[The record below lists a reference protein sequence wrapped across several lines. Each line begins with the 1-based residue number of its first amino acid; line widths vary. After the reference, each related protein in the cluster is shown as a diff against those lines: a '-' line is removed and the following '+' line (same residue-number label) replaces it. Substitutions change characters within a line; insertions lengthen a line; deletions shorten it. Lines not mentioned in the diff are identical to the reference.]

1 VRVLRDDAPT
11 SYLAFAPEGK
21 TLAAACG
28 DGTVRLWDLTAPDPA
43 AHPRILKGHHAEI
56 SWVAFAPDG
65 KTLASGALKSGDGT
79 VRLWDLTAPDPA
91 ASPRVIQGHGKPLLN
106 VSFAPDGKRLAA
118 ACGDGTVRLWDL
130 TAADPAASVRV
141 SSPDA
146 RVYDV
151 AFSPDGQT
159 LVTGRGDGTVRL
171 WTLDSD
177 TLMLQ
182 ARTKLGRNL
191 TPDEWA
197 QNLPAS
203 EPYHR
208 TFPDLPVVGEGAA
221 PTEGEAGHRAPQP
234 IAATQA
240 GREFTGPSA
249 TPLIS
254 VRVPGRR

>member
-1 VRVLRDDAPT
+1 MRRWHGAALGPDGPRPRRPPPH
-11 SYLAFAPEGK
+11 PEGHR
-21 TLAAACG
+21 G
-28 DGTVRLWDLTAPDPA
+28 
-43 AHPRILKGHHAEI
+43 EI

-106 VSFAPDGKRLAA
+106 VSFAPDGKMLAA

-171 WTLDSD
+171 WMLDID
-177 TLMLQ
+177 KLMLQ
-182 ARTKLGRNL
+182 ARSKLGRNL

-197 QNLPAS
+197 Q
-203 EPYHR
+203 
-208 TFPDLPVVGEGAA
+208 
-221 PTEGEAGHRAPQP
+221 
-234 IAATQA
+234 
-240 GREFTGPSA
+240 
-249 TPLIS
+249 
-254 VRVPGRR
+254 

>member
-1 VRVLRDDAPT
+1 M
-11 SYLAFAPEGK
+11 
-21 TLAAACG
+21 
-28 DGTVRLWDLTAPDPA
+28 
-43 AHPRILKGHHAEI
+43 
-56 SWVAFAPDG
+56 
-65 KTLASGALKSGDGT
+65 
-79 VRLWDLTAPDPA
+79 
-91 ASPRVIQGHGKPLLN
+91 
-106 VSFAPDGKRLAA
+106 LAA

-171 WTLDSD
+171 WMLDIGK
-177 TLMLQ
+177 LMLK
-182 ARTKLGRNL
+182 ARSKLGRNL

-203 EPYHR
+203 ELYHR

-221 PTEGEAGHRAPQP
+221 PTEGETGHQSPHPGDEAPAG
-234 IAATQA
+234 
-240 GREFTGPSA
+240 
-249 TPLIS
+249 
-254 VRVPGRR
+254 